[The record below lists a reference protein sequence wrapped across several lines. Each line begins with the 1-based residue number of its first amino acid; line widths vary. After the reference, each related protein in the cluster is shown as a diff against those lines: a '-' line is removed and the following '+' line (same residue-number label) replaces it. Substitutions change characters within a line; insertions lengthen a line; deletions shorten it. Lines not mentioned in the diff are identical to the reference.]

1 MPPIGGRPRGP
12 HLRGRLPLASPT
24 TIATNKMPNTTA
36 TWRDYWTLTKPR
48 IAFLVLVTAAL
59 GFFLGG
65 QGIHAPL
72 LFCCLLVGTGLTT
85 CGSSVLNQYLE
96 RDVDGLMERTRH
108 RPLPAGRVKPG
119 TALLMG
125 FVLVLSGVFFLLFT
139 TGLLT
144 AFLALLSAFLYVVV
158 YTPIKRQSWLNT
170 SLGAVPGAL
179 PPVGGWTAAT
189 DAIDPGAVVL
199 FLILFAWQHPHFY
212 AIAWLFRDDYRRGG
226 FKMLPVVEPDGNSTC
241 WQVVG
246 YLVLL
251 LIFSVLPSFMGLTG
265 PLYLVGA
272 LVLGG
277 LFFASG
283 LALSF
288 SRSATSA
295 RLLLKASV
303 LYLPLLLVLSV
314 VDAGF

>member
-1 MPPIGGRPRGP
+1 M
-12 HLRGRLPLASPT
+12 
-24 TIATNKMPNTTA
+24 TA
-36 TWRDYWTLTKPR
+36 TWRDYWELTKPR
-48 IAFLVLVTAAL
+48 IAFLVLVTAAF

-85 CGSSVLNQYLE
+85 CGSSVLNHYLE
-96 RDVDGLMERTRH
+96 RDVDGLMKRTRN
-108 RPLPAGRVKPG
+108 RPLPAGRVKPS
-119 TALLMG
+119 TALSMG
-125 FVLVLSGVFFLLFT
+125 FALVLSGVFFLLFT
-139 TGLLT
+139 AGLLT

-158 YTPIKRQSWLNT
+158 YTPMKRQNWLNT

-189 DAIDPGAVVL
+189 GAMDPGAVVL

-212 AIAWLFRDDYRRGG
+212 AIAWIFRDDYRRGG

-241 WQVVG
+241 WQVMG

-265 PLYLVGA
+265 PFYLAGA
-272 LVLGG
+272 LVLGA
-277 LFFASG
+277 LFLASG

-295 RLLLKASV
+295 RRLLKASV

>member
-1 MPPIGGRPRGP
+1 M
-12 HLRGRLPLASPT
+12 
-24 TIATNKMPNTTA
+24 TA
-36 TWRDYWTLTKPR
+36 TWHDYWELTKPR

-59 GFFLGG
+59 GFFWGG

-96 RDVDGLMERTRH
+96 RDVDGLMKRTRN

-119 TALLMG
+119 TALAMG
-125 FVLVLSGVFFLLFT
+125 FVLVLGGVFFLLFT
-139 TGLLT
+139 AGLLT

-158 YTPIKRQSWLNT
+158 YTPMKRQNWLNT

-189 DAIDPGAVVL
+189 GSIDPGAVVL

-212 AIAWLFRDDYRRGG
+212 AIAWIFRDDYRRGG

-241 WQVVG
+241 WQVMG

-272 LVLGG
+272 LVLGA

-283 LALSF
+283 LALSI
-288 SRSATSA
+288 SRSVTSA
-295 RLLLKASV
+295 RRLLKASV

>member
-1 MPPIGGRPRGP
+1 M
-12 HLRGRLPLASPT
+12 T
-24 TIATNKMPNTTA
+24 T
-36 TWRDYWTLTKPR
+36 TWHDYWELTKPR
-48 IAFLVLVTAAL
+48 IAFLVLVTAAF

-85 CGSSVLNQYLE
+85 CGSSVLNHYLE
-96 RDVDGLMERTRH
+96 RDVDGLMKRTRN
-108 RPLPAGRVKPG
+108 RPLPTGRVKPG
-119 TALLMG
+119 TALSMG

-139 TGLLT
+139 AGLLT

-158 YTPIKRQSWLNT
+158 YTPMKRQNWLNT

-189 DAIDPGAVVL
+189 GTIDPGAVVL

-212 AIAWLFRDDYRRGG
+212 AIAWIFRDDYRRGG

-241 WQVVG
+241 WQVMG

-265 PLYLVGA
+265 PFYLVGA
-272 LVLGG
+272 VVLGT
-277 LFFASG
+277 LFLASG

-288 SRSATSA
+288 SRSMASA
-295 RLLLKASV
+295 RRLLKASV
-303 LYLPLLLVLSV
+303 LYLPRVLVLSV

>member
-1 MPPIGGRPRGP
+1 M
-12 HLRGRLPLASPT
+12 
-24 TIATNKMPNTTA
+24 TA
-36 TWRDYWTLTKPR
+36 TWHDYWELTKPR

-59 GFFLGG
+59 GFFWGG

-96 RDVDGLMERTRH
+96 RDVDGLMKRTRN

-119 TALLMG
+119 TALSMG
-125 FVLVLSGVFFLLFT
+125 FVLVLVGVFFLLFT
-139 TGLLT
+139 AGLLT

-158 YTPIKRQSWLNT
+158 YTPMKRQNWLNT

-189 DAIDPGAVVL
+189 GAIDPGAVVL

-212 AIAWLFRDDYRRGG
+212 AIAWIFRDDYRRGG

-241 WQVVG
+241 WQVMG

-265 PLYLVGA
+265 SFYLVGA
-272 LVLGG
+272 LVLGA
-277 LFFASG
+277 LFLASG
-283 LALSF
+283 LALSC
-288 SRSATSA
+288 SRSVTSA
-295 RLLLKASV
+295 RRLLKASV

>member
-1 MPPIGGRPRGP
+1 M
-12 HLRGRLPLASPT
+12 
-24 TIATNKMPNTTA
+24 
-36 TWRDYWTLTKPR
+36 
-48 IAFLVLVTAAL
+48 
-59 GFFLGG
+59 
-65 QGIHAPL
+65 
-72 LFCCLLVGTGLTT
+72 
-85 CGSSVLNQYLE
+85 LNHYLE
-96 RDVDGLMERTRH
+96 RDVDGLMKRTRN
-108 RPLPAGRVKPG
+108 RPLPTGRVKPG
-119 TALLMG
+119 TALSMG

-139 TGLLT
+139 AGLLT

-158 YTPIKRQSWLNT
+158 YTPMKRQNWLNT

-189 DAIDPGAVVL
+189 GAIDPGAVVL

-212 AIAWLFRDDYRRGG
+212 AIAWIFRDDYRRGG

-241 WQVVG
+241 WQVMG

-265 PLYLVGA
+265 PFYLVGA
-272 LVLGG
+272 VVLGA
-277 LFFASG
+277 LFLASG

-288 SRSATSA
+288 SRSVTSA

>member
-1 MPPIGGRPRGP
+1 
-12 HLRGRLPLASPT
+12 
-24 TIATNKMPNTTA
+24 
-36 TWRDYWTLTKPR
+36 
-48 IAFLVLVTAAL
+48 
-59 GFFLGG
+59 
-65 QGIHAPL
+65 
-72 LFCCLLVGTGLTT
+72 
-85 CGSSVLNQYLE
+85 
-96 RDVDGLMERTRH
+96 
-108 RPLPAGRVKPG
+108 
-119 TALLMG
+119 MG

-139 TGLLT
+139 AGLLT

-158 YTPIKRQSWLNT
+158 YTPMKRQNWLNT

-189 DAIDPGAVVL
+189 GAIDPGAVVL

-212 AIAWLFRDDYRRGG
+212 AIAWIFRDDYRRGG

-241 WQVVG
+241 WQVMG

-265 PLYLVGA
+265 PFYLVGA
-272 LVLGG
+272 VVLGA
-277 LFFASG
+277 LFLASG

-288 SRSATSA
+288 SRSVTSA
-295 RLLLKASV
+295 RRLLKASV